1 MVNNMLGAVGKGQSG
16 QGICLVVFRPVY
28 IAIVYGKVIGAV
40 VAAAGVGQAGNA
52 LFIDGELCLK
62 SAVGFNV
69 TCAVV
74 GNGVTAAPIAVS
86 VIVVG
91 EYVFKARIAGIRPL
105 ICLILGVDAC
115 AAAAIQQ

>member
-1 MVNNMLGAVGKGQSG
+1 MHGE
-16 QGICLVVFRPVY
+16 
-28 IAIVYGKVIGAV
+28 IVGAV